1 MASFADDYYVPAR
14 HADHAACGLVIEELI
29 SRWGYYAIVVG
40 TLFEGE
46 TTLLAAG
53 AMAHRGLLSLP
64 LVLAVA
70 FFGGVLGDQIW
81 FQIGRRFGQPFI
93 DRRPAWRKRLAF
105 VDRLLNRY
113 GTMFVVLFRFL
124 PVPLVRTITPVLLGS
139 RGYPMWRFA
148 AFNIAGGALWTVL
161 LTAAGYGLGAA
172 LSGIIGRPIRPKEL
186 LLGVLIVGAL
196 SWLLFQLIT
205 RLRRGTEV

>member
-1 MASFADDYYVPAR
+1 
-14 HADHAACGLVIEELI
+14 VIEELI
-29 SRWGYYAIVVG
+29 SRWGYFAIVAG

-64 LVLAVA
+64 IVLAVA

-93 DRRPAWRKRLAF
+93 DRRPGWRKRLAS

-139 RGYPMWRFA
+139 RGYPVLRFA
-148 AFNIAGGALWTVL
+148 MLNIAGGALWTVL

-172 LSGIIGRPIRPKEL
+172 ASSIIGRPIRPKEL
-186 LLGVLIVGAL
+186 LLGVLVLGVVL
-196 SWLLFQLIT
+196 WLLFQLVSL
-205 RLRRGTEV
+205 LRRKSEELS

>member
-1 MASFADDYYVPAR
+1 MPACPAADRPGPR
-14 HADHAACGLVIEELI
+14 LIEELI
-29 SRWGYYAIVVG
+29 ARWGYFAIVAG

-81 FQIGRRFGQPFI
+81 FQIGRRYGQPFI
-93 DRRPAWRKRLAF
+93 DRRPGWRRRMRF
-105 VDRLLNRY
+105 VDRLLKRY

-124 PVPLVRTITPVLLGS
+124 PLPLMRTVTPVLLGA
-139 RGYPMWRFA
+139 RGYPALRFA
-148 AFNIAGGALWTVL
+148 VLNVAGAAVWTVL
-161 LTAAGYGLGAA
+161 LTAAGWGLGAA
-172 LSGIIGRPIRPKEL
+172 LSNLLGRPVRTTEL
-186 LLGVLIVGAL
+186 LLAVLVAAVL
-196 SWLLFQLIT
+196 SWLLFQAIV
-205 RLRRGTEV
+205 RLRKSED

>member
-1 MASFADDYYVPAR
+1 M
-14 HADHAACGLVIEELI
+14 IEELI
-29 SRWGYYAIVVG
+29 ARWGYVAIVFG

-81 FQIGRRFGQPFI
+81 FQIGRHFGQPFI
-93 DRRPAWRKRLAF
+93 DRRPAWRRRLAF
-105 VDRLLNRY
+105 VDRLLSRY

-124 PVPLVRTITPVLLGS
+124 PVPLVRTITPVLLGA
-139 RGYPMWRFA
+139 RGYPVMRFA
-148 AFNIAGGALWTVL
+148 LLNVAGGALWTVL
-161 LTAAGYGLGAA
+161 LTAAGWGLGAA
-172 LSGIIGRPIRPKEL
+172 LSSLIGRPIRPKEL
-186 LLGVLIVGAL
+186 LLGVLVLGVA
-196 SWLLFQLIT
+196 SWLLYLLISG
-205 RLRRGTEV
+205 LRRRREDR